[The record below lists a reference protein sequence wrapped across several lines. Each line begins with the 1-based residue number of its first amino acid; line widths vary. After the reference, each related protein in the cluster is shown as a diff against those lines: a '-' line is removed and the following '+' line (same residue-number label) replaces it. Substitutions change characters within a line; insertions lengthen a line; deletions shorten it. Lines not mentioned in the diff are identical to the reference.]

1 MPRRKDPIKSKFKP
15 DPNRRKDPIKS
26 KFKPKPPLKP
36 RPKLPGVLG
45 PRPGGPKPGPRGPL
59 KPKGPGKPPRSPR
72 PPRGPN
78 IMLKKLPGKGILR
91 KKR

>member
-1 MPRRKDPIKSKFKP
+1 MPRRKDPIKSKFRP
-15 DPNRRKDPIKS
+15 DPDRRKDPIKS

-45 PRPGGPKPGPRGPL
+45 P
-59 KPKGPGKPPRSPR
+59 PRSPM

-78 IMLKKLPGKGILR
+78 IMLKRRKQLR
-91 KKR
+91 G

>member
-1 MPRRKDPIKSKFKP
+1 MAIRPRKPGRRPRPTPRPPIPKP
-15 DPNRRKDPIKS
+15 GRRPKPGPKGPL
-26 KFKPKPPLKP
+26 KPKPPGR
-36 RPKLPGVLG
+36 RP
-45 PRPGGPKPGPRGPL
+45 PGGPKGPL

-78 IMLKKLPGKGILR
+78 IMLKKLPGRGILR